1 MSTKPEKMSVEI
13 QVKYRYTAS
22 QDPEERFQSLIK
34 FLSEQSG
41 QGKAKK
47 EKNRNQDDSCTLLP
61 R

>member
-1 MSTKPEKMSVEI
+1 MGVEI
-13 QVKYRYTAS
+13 QVKYEYTPS
-22 QDPEERFQSLIK
+22 QDPEERFQTLIR

-47 EKNRNQDDSCTLLP
+47 EKNRNQDESRTVLP